1 MQKLRILNLGA
12 GVQSTT
18 LALMAETGEIPKFD
32 YAIFADVQ
40 AEPSSVYHHLDWLKS
55 QLSCPV
61 IVRSRGSLVDNLKS
75 GMDGKGGRFCSIP
88 AFTGQLGRLSGI
100 IRRQCTSEFK
110 IKVIEDTI
118 KREILKL
125 PLYGRIP
132 KDLELTQVFGLSH
145 DEQTRIFKVQ
155 RAHLKNSWKLE
166 FPLYELEMN
175 RSDCINWLND
185 YGVPHLVP
193 RSACYFCP
201 YHSNQEWQRLKTEE
215 PEEFEKAVEID
226 RLLREDGT
234 RANKNMN
241 ELLWLHRSCRPLDSI
256 DFAENQKTAKGQNQ
270 FGFLLECEGMCGV

>member
-1 MQKLRILNLGA
+1 MEKLRILNLGA

-40 AEPSSVYHHLDWLKS
+40 AEPKSVYNHLDWLQL
-55 QLSCPV
+55 QLSYPV
-61 IVRSRGSLVDNLKS
+61 LVRTRGSLVDNLKS

-88 AFTGQLGRLSGI
+88 AFTGQQGKASGI
-100 IRRQCTSEFK
+100 VRRQCTSEFK

-132 KDLELTQVFGLSH
+132 KNLQLTQVFGLSY
-145 DEQTRIFKVQ
+145 DEQVRIYKVQ
-155 RAHLKNSWKLE
+155 RAHARNTWKLE
-166 FPLYELEMN
+166 FPLYDMEMN
-175 RSDCINWLND
+175 RRDCVKWLED

-201 YHSNQEWQRLKTEE
+201 YHSNQEWHRLKTEE
-215 PEEFEKAVEID
+215 PEEFEKAVEVD
-226 RLLREDGT
+226 RLLRTTGA

-241 ELLWLHRSCRPLDSI
+241 ELLWLHPYCMPLEDI
-256 DFAENQKTAKGQNQ
+256 DFTVGNKDAKGQAVMD
-270 FGFLLECEGMCGV
+270 FSMECEGMCGI